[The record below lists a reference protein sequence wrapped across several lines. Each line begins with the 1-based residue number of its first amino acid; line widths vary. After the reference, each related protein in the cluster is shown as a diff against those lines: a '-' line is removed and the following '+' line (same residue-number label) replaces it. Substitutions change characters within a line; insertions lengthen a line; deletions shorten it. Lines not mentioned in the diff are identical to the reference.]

1 MFITIMKNNE
11 LSNDSWVDELEGLT
25 MFDKINMTKTNEGI
39 GIKGRIR
46 LRYLWDYIILITS
59 AYEEVFKNLFIRD
72 D

>member
-46 LRYLWDYIILITS
+46 LRYL
-59 AYEEVFKNLFIRD
+59 
-72 D
+72 